1 MFQGMGVGFP
11 LIFQHEKSLTFTRYK
26 FIDEVTWVKTN
37 QINATVATGRTGH
50 WLNHL
55 KEACIIGIKG
65 NPKFSQ
71 KIDLNML
78 SEMVRE
84 ASHKPDGVSFLP
96 LSCIK
101 STY

>member
-11 LIFQHEKSLTFTRYK
+11 LIFQLKKSLTFTRYK

-37 QINATVATGRTGH
+37 QINATVSTGRTGH

-65 NPKFSQ
+65 SPKFSQ

-78 SEMVRE
+78 SEMIRE

-96 LSCIK
+96 FSCIK
-101 STY
+101 PTY